1 MQAIEFETCLDNG
14 LIHLPLSYQDWQQG
28 KTVKVIILSNE
39 ETSNKNPQDI
49 NRYAG
54 TISLTQDPLEFQN
67 MIREEWT

>member
-14 LIHLPLSYQDWQQG
+14 LIHLPLSYQYWQSG

-39 ETSNKNPQDI
+39 ETSNKIPQDI

-67 MIREEWT
+67 MIRDEWT